1 MRGFP
6 DIMARLLHNRGI
18 NEPIQAEAFLAAD
31 KRLHDSPFL
40 LPDME
45 RALARVH
52 RALSDGE
59 NIAIY
64 GDFDADG
71 VCGTAILVEGLR
83 SLGGKVTHYI
93 PNRLED
99 NRGISPTTLDSLHRE
114 GATLLITV
122 DCGTTAISEVMHAK
136 RMGLDVIITD
146 HHSAPHSIPPNIV
159 VVNPC
164 RKDSAYP
171 FPSLAG
177 AGVAYKLLEA
187 LSQAL
192 GNEDHLEDLLD
203 LVAVATVAD
212 VMPLIGENR
221 YLTTKGLR
229 VLNNTKRPGLQEMV
243 HIAGLDM
250 GKLGVE
256 DIAWS
261 IAPRLNSAGRV
272 DMANRSY
279 NLLMTNSRSEAA
291 RVAQELEQ
299 TNSERQRLTEE
310 MTAKA
315 REQLSILARQQPLL
329 MVGDEEYHPGVIG
342 LVAGR
347 LTEQFYRP
355 AIVLKLG
362 RDTSQGSARSV
373 AEFNIVA
380 ALEECSD
387 LLLRFGGHPRAA
399 GFTIPTADIPEL
411 ERRLLQIAERQLSGI
426 DLRPTLRIE
435 SQLSLSSINT
445 GTFKTVNELAP
456 FGEGNPVPTFLSCN
470 VDVVDCRAAG
480 TNQNH
485 LKLKLTQGDSMWS
498 GIGFRLGEHLSE
510 VSRSIDI
517 VYNLL
522 VNRWHG
528 EDLLELNILDFTP
541 AA

>member
-1 MRGFP
+1 
-6 DIMARLLHNRGI
+6 
-18 NEPIQAEAFLAAD
+18 
-31 KRLHDSPFL
+31 
-40 LPDME
+40 
-45 RALARVH
+45 
-52 RALSDGE
+52 
-59 NIAIY
+59 
-64 GDFDADG
+64 
-71 VCGTAILVEGLR
+71 
-83 SLGGKVTHYI
+83 
-93 PNRLED
+93 
-99 NRGISPTTLDSLHRE
+99 
-114 GATLLITV
+114 
-122 DCGTTAISEVMHAK
+122 
-136 RMGLDVIITD
+136 
-146 HHSAPHSIPPNIV
+146 
-159 VVNPC
+159 
-164 RKDSAYP
+164 
-171 FPSLAG
+171 
-177 AGVAYKLLEA
+177 
-187 LSQAL
+187 
-192 GNEDHLEDLLD
+192 
-203 LVAVATVAD
+203 
-212 VMPLIGENR
+212 
-221 YLTTKGLR
+221 
-229 VLNNTKRPGLQEMV
+229 
-243 HIAGLDM
+243 M

-399 GFTIPTADIPEL
+399 GFTMPTADIPEL
-411 ERRLLQIAERQLSGI
+411 ECRLLQIAERQLSGI